1 MTIKSEL
8 PDATDYSLVIFQTD
22 SKTMSSTSNID
33 SDLLTMEI
41 SLSHDHPEVHIYLF
55 TKIYHS
61 ILVLLFLLM
70 L

>member
-41 SLSHDHPEVHIYLF
+41 SLSHDHPEVNIY
-55 TKIYHS
+55 TY
-61 ILVLLFLLM
+61 LLKYTIVF
-70 L
+70 